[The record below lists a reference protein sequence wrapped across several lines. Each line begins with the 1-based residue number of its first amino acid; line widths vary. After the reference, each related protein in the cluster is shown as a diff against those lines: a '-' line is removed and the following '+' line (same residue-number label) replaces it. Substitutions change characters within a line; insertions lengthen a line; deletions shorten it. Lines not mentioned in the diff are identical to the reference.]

1 MIDNFDRNRD
11 FFWMVIFICWLVAT
25 VATLGSLFFSEVMEF
40 VPCVLCWYQR
50 VLMYPLVIIFLV
62 GLFPLD
68 KKVIKF
74 SLPLVIIGWLIS
86 LYHNLLYYGIIPENI
101 SPCSKGVSCSTVY
114 IKWFG
119 FISIPL
125 LALASFTILLI
136 LLITLHRR
144 VYR

>member
-50 VLMYPLVIIFLV
+50 ILMYPLVIIFLV

-74 SLPLVIIGWLIS
+74 SLPLVMIGWL
-86 LYHNLLYYGIIPENI
+86 
-101 SPCSKGVSCSTVY
+101 V
-114 IKWFG
+114 
-119 FISIPL
+119 
-125 LALASFTILLI
+125 
-136 LLITLHRR
+136 
-144 VYR
+144 